1 MIWWLAVLISSKNR
15 KLRVSD
21 FFIFVFSNNPE
32 LLLYWKINSFSTDM
46 VHFTRCFSV
55 FVNFCHFE
63 NQLIFSNIWTYTRK
77 FSPHEI
83 PHLPDLS
90 HFTRFV
96 NKTRFVNT
104 FFGNE
109 NVTNRVSGGFQ
120 KTKWKISFLIFKFKK
135 RKCYQVLHFG
145 SMFKE
150 NQWIFF
156 AKSSCHQ
163 KSDIFVRSKSV
174 SLLWVCT
181 TLVKLR

>member
-1 MIWWLAVLISSKNR
+1 MAVLISSKNR

-104 FFGNE
+104 FLENE
-109 NVTNRVSGGFQ
+109 NVTNRRMHCIKYG
-120 KTKWKISFLIFKFKK
+120 KICLDWLSHKFDFNKRYRYEIEESNEKYSVDLTVKFPKNRFFSIWCSQRPPASVRVNKK
-135 RKCYQVLHFG
+135 SYPQP
-145 SMFKE
+145 
-150 NQWIFF
+150 
-156 AKSSCHQ
+156 ASSN
-163 KSDIFVRSKSV
+163 
-174 SLLWVCT
+174 
-181 TLVKLR
+181 